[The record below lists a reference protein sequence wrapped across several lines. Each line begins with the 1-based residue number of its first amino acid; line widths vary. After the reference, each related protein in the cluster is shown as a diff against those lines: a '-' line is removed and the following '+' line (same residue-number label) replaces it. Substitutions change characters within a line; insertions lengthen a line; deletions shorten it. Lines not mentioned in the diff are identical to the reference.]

1 MDDLVPV
8 KYVSEIL
15 GKDGAVFSC
24 FFNII
29 LSILNTLKIQ
39 SVLLQ

>member
-15 GKDGAVFSC
+15 GKDGAVFSSL
-24 FFNII
+24 FNII
-29 LSILNTLKIQ
+29 L
-39 SVLLQ
+39 